1 MDERAKGLKL
11 EAGKFKL
18 AQMEN
23 EKRSDYRIK
32 HKRMRLKKTP

>member
-1 MDERAKGLKL
+1 MDGRVKGLKL

-32 HKRMRLKKTP
+32 HIKMKLKKTP